1 MKLKIVKQEKNREL
15 YKRRCNNG
23 RSRKKCYEYLEL
35 VNQENKKK
43 HLTQQKNETKKERQL
58 LVDLFK
64 DEGLT
69 EEDVLNKM
77 STKNLYKK
85 PYKIYFEKS
94 MVKMK
99 KIQKLN
105 QKRWE
110 RQKNNLNKKTF
121 YRTLRKIQR
130 FCMEQYGWTLTEVR
144 KTAVCKTF

>member
-1 MKLKIVKQEKNREL
+1 MIKFEIKD
-15 YKRRCNNG
+15 
-23 RSRKKCYEYLEL
+23 RKTGKTESYTKEDVTMGEAEKCYEYLEL
-35 VNQENKKK
+35 VNQENKKEAP
-43 HLTQQKNETKKERQL
+43 NATKMRQKERQL

-77 STKNLYKK
+77 STKTYTKAL
-85 PYKIYFEKS
+85 KIYFEKS

-110 RQKNNLNKKTF
+110 RQKNNLNKRHF
-121 YRTLRKIQR
+121 I
-130 FCMEQYGWTLTEVR
+130 EH
-144 KTAVCKTF
+144 